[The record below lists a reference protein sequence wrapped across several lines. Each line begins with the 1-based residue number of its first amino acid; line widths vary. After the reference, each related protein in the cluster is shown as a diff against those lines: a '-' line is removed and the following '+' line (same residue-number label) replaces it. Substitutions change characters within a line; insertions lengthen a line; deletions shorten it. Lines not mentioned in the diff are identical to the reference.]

1 MSACRSPEYLSLQA
15 RLVNINASVGSTL
28 PGHRTNISPALQAE
42 RKLVAGQM
50 NELAFPL
57 PFEILSIISTL
68 YVSSGRQQDH
78 PTRQLCLASVCTLW
92 RDVCFSLG
100 DLWTSFYIHAN
111 TQTVLNWSI
120 RQTFAGVALEWVS
133 RAGTYPVHLRLDQT
147 FLTCEYDDP
156 ACTACRFIPIVA
168 GQLATLDMPLM
179 GVCLRS
185 QTPPCFPQLQSLTLR
200 APDQQPTRLMPLRAC
215 TFLDAPMLEMVK
227 LHRPGLRLSIDMY
240 LVAAIPWAQLR
251 HLELRQAS
259 MNVCVA
265 LLARC
270 SQLLTLDILSSGV
283 LSHEPMSLLPV
294 DLPRLQTLRFTESLS
309 QLFIHLHMP
318 ALQDIE
324 LVELQDVEVKNLV
337 ASLVSP
343 QRGPWISTPRRM
355 QVVNTHTYWVV
366 RLLALVPSL
375 TTLEMTIRN
384 NDRDFKWH
392 FLGHLRHTDNFLP
405 NLRTLK
411 IKTCPM
417 DVFPMDLV
425 TTVKRRFD
433 EGVLKQFSVDL
444 VRQHGRER
452 RKEEMILAFWDL
464 ADEGLEVQVDGEVLH
479 EA

>member
-1 MSACRSPEYLSLQA
+1 MSESACRSPEYLSLQA
-15 RLVNINASVGSTL
+15 RLAKINASATL
-28 PGHRTNISPALQAE
+28 PGHSTNISPALQAE

-50 NELAFPL
+50 NELAFPI

-78 PTRQLCLASVCTLW
+78 PARQLCLASVCTLW

-111 TQTVLNWSI
+111 TQTMLNWSI
-120 RQTFAGVALEWVS
+120 RQTFSDIALKWVS
-133 RAGTYPVHLRLDQT
+133 RVGTYPVHLRLDQT
-147 FLTCEYDDP
+147 FLICEYDDP

-179 GVCLRS
+179 GVFLRS
-185 QTPPCFPQLQSLTLR
+185 QTPPTFPQLKSLTLR
-200 APDQQPTRLMPLRAC
+200 APEQQPTRLMPLRAC
-215 TFLDAPMLEMVK
+215 TFLDAPILETVK
-227 LHRPGLRLSIDMY
+227 LHRPRLSIDMY
-240 LVAAIPWAQLR
+240 LLAAIPWAQLR

-283 LSHEPMSLLPV
+283 LSNEPMSLLPV

-324 LVELQDVEVKNLV
+324 LVELQDVEVKNLI
-337 ASLVSP
+337 ASLVSS
-343 QRGPWISTPRRM
+343 QRGPSVSTPRRM
-355 QVVNTHTYWVV
+355 RVVNTHTYWVV
-366 RLLALVPSL
+366 RVLALVPSL
-375 TTLEMTIRN
+375 TILEMTIRN
-384 NDRDFKWH
+384 NDRDFKSH

-425 TTVKRRFD
+425 TAVQRRFE
-433 EGVLKQFSVDL
+433 EGALKQFSVDL
-444 VRQHGRER
+444 GGAARKTRSEGKDDSSILGLIFSR
-452 RKEEMILAFWDL
+452 RRI
-464 ADEGLEVQVDGEVLH
+464 GG
-479 EA
+479 